1 MQKNYPISN
10 QEKIIG
16 VNSRFGNPGIAK
28 QQGTTV
34 EIYDTLPLP
43 TAGGSNVVL
52 DFFIDAKTRSF
63 PFTNLKDGKLP
74 PQEAFVAN
82 RIYFYVVKE
91 VISTGKKTM
100 FPLFANDTSLG
111 SLLNN
116 AGIDGLGEV
125 EISISNNRVLKPIPL
140 TSFAPNFNAGDDS
153 QNNVLQLD
161 TQLVFPPQLEFK
173 LSLKLSSANAAPED
187 TQIYIAAVMGGV
199 GAIFSP
205 KSNF

>member
-1 MQKNYPISN
+1 MNKNYPISN

-28 QQGTTV
+28 QQGSTV
-34 EIYDTLPLP
+34 EIYDTLELP
-43 TAGGSNVVL
+43 TAGGTNVVF

-82 RIYFYVVKE
+82 RLYFYIIDENTLDNVRA
-91 VISTGKKTM
+91 IR
-100 FPLFANDTSLG
+100 PLFENSGLSLVTNG
-111 SLLNN
+111 
-116 AGIDGLGEV
+116 GINGLGEV
-125 EISISNNRVLKPIPL
+125 EFSISNNRVLKPIPL
-140 TSFAPNFNAGDDS
+140 TSFAPNFNGGDDE
-153 QNNVLQLD
+153 QNNVFQFD
-161 TQLVFPPQLEFK
+161 TQIVIPPQLEFK
-173 LSLKLSSANAAPED
+173 LSVKID
-187 TQIYIAAVMGGV
+187 TVKSIPDGRKIYLAAVMGGV